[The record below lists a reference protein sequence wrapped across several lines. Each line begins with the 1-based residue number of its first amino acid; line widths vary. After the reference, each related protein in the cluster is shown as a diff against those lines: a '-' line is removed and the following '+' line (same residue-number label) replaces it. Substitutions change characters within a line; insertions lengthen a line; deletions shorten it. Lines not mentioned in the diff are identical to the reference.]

1 MATRRG
7 IGAGIVNA
15 RTVWA
20 PRLEYRNDCHMAQ
33 DSQPRPQAPGSCFYS
48 ETLSDDLEL
57 CKENRVA
64 PWILTFDI
72 DNIDI
77 DLMGRIK
84 SFFFLVPI

>member
-1 MATRRG
+1 MLVLSTPG
-7 IGAGIVNA
+7 QFG
-15 RTVWA
+15 A

-33 DSQPRPQAPGSCFYS
+33 DSQPRSQAPGSCFYS
-48 ETLSDDLEL
+48 ETLSDDLEQ

-84 SFFFLVPI
+84 SFFFGAYLKNFYYS